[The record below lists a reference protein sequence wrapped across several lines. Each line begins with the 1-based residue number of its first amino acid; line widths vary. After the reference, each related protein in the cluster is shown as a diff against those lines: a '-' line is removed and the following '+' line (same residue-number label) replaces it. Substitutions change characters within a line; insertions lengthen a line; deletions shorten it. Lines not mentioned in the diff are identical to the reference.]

1 MHIPLEQL
9 YTAYRKAKKE
19 AFGDTNCAH
28 GLKFAAY
35 EQNLALNLAR
45 LRRRLNSGRPTWHT
59 DIDFLGT
66 VTCIPK
72 SLEPRELTVTRS
84 QIHCQSSAPLEQWRR
99 QCSAENPAEA
109 DFRPVINA
117 TVEFMIISALWVL
130 EVGHIYEEKLDTRYS
145 VGNRLRRWRPEPD
158 APAGTPGRLNTLSPD
173 LFQPYFSAYGKWR
186 NAGLRAMR
194 RELDEGHRVV
204 AVTMDLKRFYHQV
217 DAQFLLREDYLAEM
231 GITLTADQR
240 AFTVQLIAAF
250 NLWNQTAHQQF
261 GCEPRG
267 LPVGLTASG
276 LIANVLL
283 RQFDRHV
290 VSCLDPSYYARY
302 VDDVF
307 LVLRHS
313 DPFSDGDAFLRW
325 LGERLNPI
333 AVAVFQEEGENR
345 SDRPALQVNLPYGD
359 GSQLLF
365 VGKKQK
371 IFQLEGP
378 HGIDLIGP
386 IEEQIRQQTSEHRD
400 LPHLPD
406 TESQMAHR
414 ALLVTSDATLNAD
427 ALRKADAVTLR
438 RSGFALLLGDVEAHV
453 RDLDPASWINLRHQF
468 YELAHRHLITPSAF
482 FDYLRYYPR
491 VIGIMTS
498 CGDWEHA
505 NRFILGFRSLLGCLR
520 QTCSSVN
527 NLFEECLQESCNNLA
542 VRIIEA
548 VLQSLRRGN
557 RQSQA
562 LIRHIRTTLSPEC
575 GGPVSVSEITT
586 SCEQLLHLDWARRS
600 YASYWL
606 EATDAEV
613 SPARPTQYALLELL
627 PFEAIDVF
635 RAAASLA
642 SPYWPALAFPTR
654 PMPMREITSR
664 APLLFND
671 GELFAAVVR
680 GLRGTWMPEHTNLAF
695 TPNVGDGPRELF
707 VPNATR
713 IPNWRP
719 RIAIT
724 SIEVT
729 DAEWAGAADGA
740 PVLTL
745 ARYRKLNGILDAVA
759 ASHPRP
765 DYVILPECLLPRRWA
780 LQMVGKMLPR
790 GVSVIAGLEY
800 RPDTT
805 TANALHNEALVAL
818 RTDFLG
824 YSAGLFL
831 LQPKRQPAW
840 HERQLLADNFGKGL
854 AQPPVECLNLPVYNH
869 QSFCFGVLI
878 CSELSDIGNRQRFQ
892 GQVDALFI
900 PEWNQDIESF
910 STLVEAASLDV
921 HAYIVQANNRRYGDS
936 RMRGP
941 LKTPYL
947 RDLIR
952 VKGGLNDY
960 FVVGEIQ
967 HVELRRFQSHSVPP
981 TGENVIFKPFPI
993 GFPNRLSE
1001 TRRTTPR

>member
-1 MHIPLEQL
+1 MNIALEQL

-35 EQNLALNLAR
+35 EANLATNLAR
-45 LRRRLNSGRPTWHT
+45 LLRQLNRATPTWHT
-59 DIDFLGT
+59 DIDFLGS

-72 SLEPRELTVTRS
+72 SVEPPEQPRPP
-84 QIHCQSSAPLEQWRR
+84 IHCQSSDPLEQWTR
-99 QCSAENPAEA
+99 QCSDEDRANA

-130 EVGHIYEEKLDTRYS
+130 EVGHLYDEKLDTRYA

-173 LFQPYFSAYGKWR
+173 LFQPYFSAYGRWR
-186 NAGLRAMR
+186 TAGLRAMR
-194 RELDEGHRVV
+194 RELEEGHRVV
-204 AVTMDLKRFYHQV
+204 AVTMDLKSFYHQV
-217 DAQFLLREDYLAEM
+217 DAQFLLHEDYLDEM
-231 GITLTADQR
+231 SITLTADQR
-240 AFTVQLIAAF
+240 VFTQQMIEAFA
-250 NLWNQTAHQQF
+250 LWNQTAHDQF
-261 GCEPRG
+261 RCDPRG

-290 VSCLDPSYYARY
+290 VSRLDPSYYARY

-313 DPFSDGDAFLRW
+313 DPFADGDEFLRW

-333 AVAVFQEEGENR
+333 ATAIFQQEGEDR
-345 SDRPALQVNLPYGD
+345 SDRPALRVDLPYGD
-359 GSQLLF
+359 GSELLF

-406 TESQMAHR
+406 TESRMAHR

-453 RDLDPASWINLRHQF
+453 RDLDPGSWTALRHQF
-468 YELAHRHLITPSAF
+468 YELAHRHLLTPSAI
-482 FDYLRYYPR
+482 FDYLRYFPR
-491 VIGIMTS
+491 VVGIMAG

-505 NRFILGFRSLLGCLR
+505 SRFILGFRSLLLCLR
-520 QTCSSVN
+520 QTCECEN
-527 NLFEECLQESCNNLA
+527 DRFDECLREACDNLA
-542 VRIIEA
+542 ARMIEA
-548 VLQSLRRGN
+548 VLQSLQRGTLQSRALL
-557 RQSQA
+557 RQ
-562 LIRHIRTTLSPEC
+562 IRNILSPDC
-575 GGPVSVSEITT
+575 AAPTSVAAIT
-586 SCEQLLHLDWARRS
+586 SACDQLLRLDWSRRS
-600 YASYWL
+600 YASHWL
-606 EATDAEV
+606 EATDAETP
-613 SPARPTQYALLELL
+613 PARPTQNAVRGLL
-627 PFEAIDVF
+627 PFDAITAF
-635 RAAASLA
+635 RRAASLTR
-642 SPYWPALAFPTR
+642 PHWPALAFPTR
-654 PMPMREITSR
+654 PIPMREITAR
-664 APLLFND
+664 APSLLHD
-671 GELFAAVVR
+671 GELFATVVR
-680 GLRGTWMPEHTNLAF
+680 GLRGTWIPEHTELSLNPD
-695 TPNVGDGPRELF
+695 TGDGPQELII
-707 VPNATR
+707 PNATN

-724 SIEVT
+724 SIEVS
-729 DAEWAGAADGA
+729 DQEWAGAANGV
-740 PVLTL
+740 PQLTL
-745 ARYRKLNGILDAVA
+745 TRYRKLNAILDAVA
-759 ASHPRP
+759 ASRPRS

-805 TANALHNEALVAL
+805 TPNALHNEVLVAL
-818 RTDFLG
+818 RTNFLG
-824 YSAGLFL
+824 YPAGLFL

-840 HERQLLADNFGKGL
+840 HERQLLADNFGKAL
-854 AQPPVECLNLPVYNH
+854 APPPAESLNHPVYHH

-878 CSELSDIGNRQRFQ
+878 CSELTDIANRVRFQ
-892 GQVDALFI
+892 GKVDALFI

-910 STLVEAASLDV
+910 ATLVEASALDV

-941 LKTPYL
+941 LKAPYL

-960 FVVGEIQ
+960 FVVGEIE
-967 HVELRRFQSHSVPP
+967 HVALRQFQSHAVPP
-981 TGENVIFKPFPI
+981 SGDGVRFKPFPI
-993 GFPNRLSE
+993 GFPARLSVA
-1001 TRRTTPR
+1001 RRTTPI

>member
-1 MHIPLEQL
+1 MNIQLEEL
-9 YTAYRKAKKE
+9 YLAYRKAKKE

-28 GLKFAAY
+28 GVKFAEF
-35 EQNLALNLAR
+35 EQNLESNLAR
-45 LRRRLNSGRPTWHT
+45 LRQQLNRVRPTWHT
-59 DIDFLGT
+59 DINYVGT

-72 SLEPRELTVTRS
+72 SVEPHEPNVPSS

-99 QCSAENPAEA
+99 QCSSENPARA

-130 EVGHIYEEKLDTRYS
+130 KVGHIYEEKLDTRYA

-158 APAGTPGRLNTLSPD
+158 APAGIPGRLNTLSPD
-173 LFQPYFSAYGKWR
+173 LYQPYFSAYGKWR
-186 NAGLRAMR
+186 KAGLRAMR
-194 RELDEGHRVV
+194 RELEEGHRVV
-204 AVTMDLKRFYHQV
+204 AVTMDLQRFYHQV
-217 DAQFLLREDYLAEM
+217 DAQFLLRDDYLHEM
-231 GITLTADQR
+231 GIILTAERR
-240 AFTVQLIAAF
+240 AFTEQLIGAF
-250 NLWNQTAHQQF
+250 TLWNQTAHQQF

-290 VSCLDPSYYARY
+290 VSRLDPSYYARY

-313 DPFSDGDAFLRW
+313 DPFPDGDAFLLW

-333 AVAVFQEEGENR
+333 ATAVFQQEGENR
-345 SDRPALQVNLPYGD
+345 SDRPALQVNLPYGH

-453 RDLDPASWINLRHQF
+453 RDLDPVSWIALRHQF
-468 YELAHRHLITPSAF
+468 YELAHRHLLTPSAF

-491 VIGIMTS
+491 VIGIMAG

-520 QTCSSVN
+520 QTCISEN
-527 NLFEECLQESCNNLA
+527 NLFEECLQEACNNLA
-542 VRIIEA
+542 VRMIEA

-557 RQSQA
+557 RQSQT
-562 LIRHIRTTLSPEC
+562 LIRQIRTTLSPTC
-575 GGPVSVSEITT
+575 GGPVSVAEITT
-586 SCEQLLHLDWARRS
+586 ACEQLLRLDWARRS
-600 YASYWL
+600 YSSFWL

-613 SPARPTQYALLELL
+613 SPARPSQNALLGVL
-627 PFEAIDVF
+627 PFAAIDAF
-635 RAAASLA
+635 RVAASLVI
-642 SPYWPALAFPTR
+642 PYWPALAFPTR

-664 APLLFND
+664 APSLLND
-671 GELFAAVVR
+671 GELFASVVR
-680 GLRGTWMPEHTNLAF
+680 GLRGTWMPEHTNLSF
-695 TPNVGDGPRELF
+695 TPNTGDGPQELF
-707 VPNATR
+707 IPNATR

-724 SIEVT
+724 SIEVS
-729 DAEWAGAADGA
+729 DDEWAGAADGT
-740 PVLTL
+740 PQLTL
-745 ARYRKLNGILDAVA
+745 ARYRKLNAILDAVA
-759 ASHPRP
+759 ASRPRP

-780 LQMVGKMLPR
+780 MQMVGKMLPR

-800 RPDTT
+800 RADTT

-824 YSAGLFL
+824 YPAGLFL

-840 HERQLLADNFGKGL
+840 HERQLLADSFGKVL
-854 AQPPVECLNLPVYNH
+854 APPQVACLTHTVYNH

-878 CSELSDIGNRQRFQ
+878 CSELTDIGNRQRFQ

-910 STLVEAASLDV
+910 AALVESASLDV

-1001 TRRTTPR
+1001 TRRATPR